1 MKATSQLLFIY
12 MVILISGC
20 RTTGKEEEFNGI
32 ISFDNDARE
41 YVKMSEFVSS
51 ITYVPLE
58 TKPNC
63 CINNIT
69 KIRIFGDSLL
79 IFNEIDWNYTE
90 IMVFNKKGKY
100 LGIFGENGRGPEEI
114 LNPRDIRKVGRS
126 YYIWDRDKISEFD
139 EKGNFK
145 RVLLKAFY
153 PGSNFLIDTNFV
165 YLYHATDFPGILSQF
180 SLKGDL
186 IRTFKPSVPKQI
198 GSAFKEENIFDIN
211 GEFHLFAPSFDTVWA
226 VENNQ
231 LYTKYVFNFKGD
243 MTLQKL
249 FLENNVSNPLEF
261 SKIMNSTSFSYVTNY
276 IEDEDYIFLS
286 YSKLKKTGS
295 KLISKKSG
303 SQITFNYCINNIDNG
318 IVAKPISFEN
328 NSLVILLQPLDVLNK
343 ACNAKNSE
351 KTGFEMLRDTINE
364 DDNSILMFC
373 KIKKT

>member
-1 MKATSQLLFIY
+1 

-114 LNPRDIRKVGRS
+114 QNPRDIRKVGRS

-145 RVLLKAFY
+145 KVLLKAFY